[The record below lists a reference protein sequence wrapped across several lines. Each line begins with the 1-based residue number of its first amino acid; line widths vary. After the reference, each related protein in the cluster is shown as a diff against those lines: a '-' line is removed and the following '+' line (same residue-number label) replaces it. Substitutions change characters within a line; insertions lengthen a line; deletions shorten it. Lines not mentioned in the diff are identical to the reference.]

1 MINQLKLRYAA
12 ILFVSIFIYAIP
24 FHIGGFG
31 LKIFIAGIVLL
42 LLTDFIRKIWKHDE
56 KSMRNYVLMGVLN
69 SVVLFQLVLIYSYLT
84 FTSLITLIVG
94 LVLSTLLY
102 VFITNRMR
110 QVI

>member
-1 MINQLKLRYAA
+1 MINQLKLKYAA
-12 ILFVSIFIYAIP
+12 ILLVSILIYAIP

-42 LLTDFIRKIWKHDE
+42 LLADFIRKIWKHDE
-56 KSMRNYVLMGVLN
+56 KSMRNYLLIGLLN

-94 LVLSTLLY
+94 LVLGGILY
-102 VFITNRMR
+102 IFIMNRMR
-110 QVI
+110 QIV